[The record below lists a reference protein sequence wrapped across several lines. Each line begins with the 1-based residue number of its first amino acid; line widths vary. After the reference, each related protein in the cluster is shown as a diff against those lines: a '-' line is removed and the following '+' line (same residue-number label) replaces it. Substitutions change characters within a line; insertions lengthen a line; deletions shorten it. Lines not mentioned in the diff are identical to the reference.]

1 MNLINTGT
9 FLKKNPLRKMPWP
22 SCTYLVTIQHKT
34 ELSGHMQ
41 GDSGSEL
48 AAAPHCQ
55 VTTVAGRGTGC
66 CRREEVEGFPQPLT
80 SQQVSLCNSEVSDKK
95 AKCC

>member
-48 AAAPHCQ
+48 AAAPLPSDRCCWEGCRALQKGGGGGVPSAPHFS
-55 VTTVAGRGTGC
+55 AG
-66 CRREEVEGFPQPLT
+66 LA
-80 SQQVSLCNSEVSDKK
+80 L
-95 AKCC
+95 